1 MPQDTEQARLTTVT
15 DATFAATVLASTRPV
30 VVDFWAE
37 WCPPCRAVSRHLAEL
52 AEEFGD
58 ALLFATLNSDEN
70 PETTRAYGVM
80 SMPTLLVFRDGEVV
94 GSIVGARPK
103 NHLRLS
109 FARHLEA

>member
-1 MPQDTEQARLTTVT
+1 MPQDTQQGRLTPVT
-15 DATFAATVLASTRPV
+15 DETFAATVLAADRPV

-37 WCPPCRAVSRHLAEL
+37 WCPPCRPVSKHLAEL

-58 ALLFATLNSDEN
+58 ALRFVTVNSDEN
-70 PETTRAYGVM
+70 PHSTRAYQVM
-80 SMPTLLVFRDGEVV
+80 SMPTMLVFRDGQVV